1 MINKLQEGS
10 EAYLILKREEDKI
23 RAWRMIYAWYVKV
36 SGQGLQTTMSE
47 LMYPSTATKD
57 EEVLKNVERWLD
69 DLREATNQGMDPF
82 NDMAM
87 ITILKRLVTPRFKE
101 RMDLRDYDNFDQA
114 KLEVLR
120 WASVKFQDGQ
130 DLKKSTSGK
139 SNDMDLGFY
148 GCDPSSGNAGDEWN
162 SEEQNE
168 EH

>member
-1 MINKLQEGS
+1 
-10 EAYLILKREEDKI
+10 
-23 RAWRMIYAWYVKV
+23 MIYAWYVKV

-47 LMYPSTATKD
+47 LMYPSAATKD
-57 EEVLKNVERWLD
+57 EEVLKNVEKWLD

-87 ITILKRLVTPRFKE
+87 ITILKRLVIPRFKE

-114 KLEVLR
+114 KSEVLR

-130 DLKKSTSGK
+130 DSKKNSHTK

-148 GCDPSSGNAGDEWN
+148 GCDPS
-162 SEEQNE
+162 
-168 EH
+168 